1 MQNYFADYVTGL
13 IDNGKKITHEQLSEA
28 LEKTHL
34 DERKRERLK
43 APKEVRRESDVFRR
57 SIGN

>member
-1 MQNYFADYVTGL
+1 MENYFADYVTGL

-28 LEKTHL
+28 LEKTHV

-43 APKEVRRESDVFRR
+43 APKEVRW
-57 SIGN
+57 